1 MKSNKLHTFLFALVI
16 AAFFLPLIQMVKPFV
31 EVGPLFGSIVP
42 TAKDSLTL
50 EAWFDGTYQE
60 NRNKYINEQF
70 GFRNTAVRLHNQIA
84 FSLFRKAKAN
94 GVIIGKEDYL
104 YEIKYI
110 NAYRGA
116 EEINQ
121 SELDSNLFMLK
132 AIQSKLKE
140 KGVELVVVMNPGK
153 ASFYP
158 EFIPDEFPILSN
170 RSYYSEYQKGLKDR
184 GIQHID
190 FGKWF
195 REMKGKTP
203 APLFPKTG
211 IHWSQY
217 GATLAADSLVNYCVK
232 LFGKDM
238 NEFGWNKNDLPLS
251 TTMESVDDDIGL
263 GMNLY
268 SPIDVLPM
276 AYPRVGVNDKYGV
289 SFGNRGIQP
298 KVAVI
303 SDSYFFNL
311 LQLPW
316 APEIFS
322 ELNFYFYNKQL
333 HQRPSGITTNS
344 DPLSQMKEIEKS
356 NVVFVMAT
364 ECNMDKLGW
373 GFISSAYKYFVLEE
387 NIDSFEA
394 RVKKFKNNIL
404 SDETWKRAIAEKA
417 KKNNVPLD
425 TMIMRDARY
434 MAEMEY
440 SVGN

>member
-1 MKSNKLHTFLFALVI
+1 MKSNKLHTLLFALVI
-16 AAFFLPLIQMVKPFV
+16 AALFLPLIQMVKPFV

-84 FSLFRKAKAN
+84 FSLFGKAKAN

-170 RSYYSEYQKGLKDR
+170 RSYYSEYQKGLESQ

-217 GATLAADSLVNYCVK
+217 GATLAADSLVNYCMK
-232 LFGKDM
+232 LFGKNM

-276 AYPRVGVNDKYGV
+276 AYPRAGVNDKYGV
-289 SFGNRGIQP
+289 SFGNKGIQP

-311 LQLPW
+311 MQLPW
-316 APEIFS
+316 APDIFS

-333 HQRPSGITTNS
+333 HHLPGGATTKT
-344 DPLSQMKEIEKS
+344 DVLSQMQDIEKS

-373 GFISSAYKYFVLEE
+373 GFISNACKYFVMGE
-387 NIDSFEA
+387 NIDSFEL
-394 RVKKFKNNIL
+394 RVQKFKKNIL
-404 SDETWKRAIAEKA
+404 SDEAWMKAIGEKA
-417 KKNNVPLD
+417 KQNKVPLD

-440 SVGN
+440 SNGN

>member
-1 MKSNKLHTFLFALVI
+1 MKNNRFYTVLFSIVLLGM
-16 AAFFLPLIQMVKPFV
+16 FLPMIQMVKPFA
-31 EVGPLFGSIVP
+31 EVGHLFGSIVP
-42 TAKDSLTL
+42 TAKDSLTA
-50 EAWFDGTYQE
+50 ESWFSGTFQE
-60 NRNKYINEQF
+60 NRNIYINEQF

-84 FSLFRKAKAN
+84 FSLFHKAKAS

-110 NAYRGA
+110 NAFRGA
-116 EEINQ
+116 EEVSQ
-121 SELDSNLFMLK
+121 SKVDSNLVMLN
-132 AIQSKLKE
+132 ALQHKLKE
-140 KGVELVVVMNPGK
+140 KGIELVVVLNPGK

-158 EFIPDEFPILSN
+158 EYIPDEFPIVSD
-170 RSYYSEYQKGLKDR
+170 RSYYSEYQKGLKAQ

-217 GATLAADSLVNYCVK
+217 GATLVADSLVNYCIK
-232 LFGKDM
+232 LFGRDM
-238 NEFGWNKNDLPLS
+238 NEFGWDKRNLPLS

-268 SPIDVLPM
+268 WPIDVLPM
-276 AYPRVGVNDKYGV
+276 AYPRVGLNDKYGV
-289 SFGNRGIQP
+289 SFGNSGIQP

-311 LQLPW
+311 MQLPW
-316 APEIFS
+316 APDIFS

-333 HQRPSGITTNS
+333 HHLPGGATTNT
-344 DPLSQMKEIEKS
+344 DLLPQMQDIEKS
-356 NVVFVMAT
+356 KIVFLMAT

-373 GFISSAYKYFVLEE
+373 GFIPSAFNFFVIGESK
-387 NIDSFEA
+387 DSYESL
-394 RVKKFKNNIL
+394 VLKFRNNIL
-404 SDETWKRAIAEKA
+404 SDGAWTKAIAEKA
-417 KKNNVPLD
+417 KQNNVPLD

-440 SVGN
+440 SGGN

>member
-16 AAFFLPLIQMVKPFV
+16 VALFLPMIQMVKPFV

-110 NAYRGA
+110 NAFRGA
-116 EEINQ
+116 EDVSQ
-121 SELDSNLFMLK
+121 TKVDSNLVMLK
-132 AIQSKLKE
+132 ALQTKLKE
-140 KGVELVVVMNPGK
+140 KGIELVVIINPGK

-158 EFIPDEFPILSN
+158 EFIPHEFPILSN
-170 RSYYSEYQKGLKDR
+170 RSYYSEYQKGLETQ

-190 FGKWF
+190 FGNWF
-195 REMKGKTP
+195 REMKGQTP

-217 GATLAADSLVNYCVK
+217 GATLAADSMVNYCMK

-238 NEFGWNKNDLPLS
+238 NEFGWNKKDLPLS
-251 TTMESVDDDIGL
+251 TSMESVDDDIGL

-268 SPIDVLPM
+268 WPIDVLPM
-276 AYPRVGVNDKYGV
+276 SYPRVGVNDKYGV

-311 LQLPW
+311 MQLPW
-316 APEIFS
+316 APDIFS

-333 HQRPSGITTNS
+333 HHLPGGATTNT
-344 DPLSQMKEIEKS
+344 DVLSQMQDIEKS

-373 GFISSAYKYFVLEE
+373 GFISNAYKYFVMGE
-387 NIDSFEA
+387 NIDSFES
-394 RVKKFKNNIL
+394 RVQKFKKNIL
-404 SDETWKRAIAEKA
+404 SDEAWVKAIAEKA
-417 KKNNVPLD
+417 MQNKVPLD

-440 SVGN
+440 SNGN

>member
-16 AAFFLPLIQMVKPFV
+16 AALFLPMIQMVKPFV

-84 FSLFRKAKAN
+84 FSLFHKAKAN

-110 NAYRGA
+110 NAFRGA
-116 EEINQ
+116 EEVSQ
-121 SELDSNLFMLK
+121 PKVDSNLVMLK
-132 AIQSKLKE
+132 ALQTKLKE
-140 KGVELVVVMNPGK
+140 KGIELVVIINPGK

-158 EFIPDEFPILSN
+158 EFIPDEFPIVSN
-170 RSYYSEYQKGLKDR
+170 RSYYSEYQKGLETR
-184 GIQHID
+184 AIQHID

-195 REMKGKTP
+195 REMKDKTP

-217 GATLAADSLVNYCVK
+217 GATLAADSLVNYCMK

-268 SPIDVLPM
+268 WPIDVLPM
-276 AYPRVGVNDKYGV
+276 SYPRVGVNDKCGV

-311 LQLPW
+311 MQLPW
-316 APEIFS
+316 APDIFS

-333 HQRPSGITTNS
+333 HHLPGGATTNT
-344 DPLSQMKEIEKS
+344 DVLSQMQDIEKS

-373 GFISSAYKYFVLEE
+373 GFISNAYKYFVMGE
-387 NIDSFEA
+387 NIDSFES
-394 RVKKFKNNIL
+394 RVQKFKKNIL
-404 SDETWKRAIAEKA
+404 SDEAWVKAIAEKA
-417 KKNNVPLD
+417 MQNKVPLD

-440 SVGN
+440 SNGN

>member
-1 MKSNKLHTFLFALVI
+1 MKSNKLHTFLFVVVI
-16 AAFFLPLIQMVKPFV
+16 AALFLPLIQMVKPFV

-84 FSLFRKAKAN
+84 FSLFGKAKAN

-140 KGVELVVVMNPGK
+140 KGVELIVVMNPGK
-153 ASFYP
+153 ASFYS
-158 EFIPDEFPILSN
+158 EFIPDEFPIVSN
-170 RSYYSEYQKGLKDR
+170 RSYYSEYQIGLESQ

-217 GATLAADSLVNYCVK
+217 GATLAADSLVNYCMK
-232 LFGKDM
+232 LFGKNM
-238 NEFGWNKNDLPLS
+238 NEFVWDKNNLPLQ

-268 SPIDVLPM
+268 LPIDVLPM
-276 AYPRVGVNDKYGV
+276 AYPRVSVKVKVDSANK
-289 SFGNRGIQP
+289 GIQP

-311 LQLPW
+311 MQLPW
-316 APEIFS
+316 APNIFES
-322 ELNFYFYNKQL
+322 LNFYFYNKQL
-333 HQRPSGITTNS
+333 HKRPEGTMTNS

-373 GFISSAYKYFVLEE
+373 GFISSAYKYFVLGEKF
-387 NIDSFEA
+387 DSFEF
-394 RVKKFKNNIL
+394 RVQKFKNNIL
-404 SDETWKRAIAEKA
+404 SDEAWIKAIAEKA
-417 KKNNVPLD
+417 KQNKVPLD

-440 SVGN
+440 SNGN

>member
-16 AAFFLPLIQMVKPFV
+16 AALFLPLIQMVKPFV

-170 RSYYSEYQKGLKDR
+170 RSYYSEYQKGLESQ

-232 LFGKDM
+232 LFGKNM

-311 LQLPW
+311 MQLPW
-316 APEIFS
+316 APDIFS

-333 HQRPSGITTNS
+333 HHLPGGATTKT
-344 DPLSQMKEIEKS
+344 DVLSQMQDIEKS

-373 GFISSAYKYFVLEE
+373 GFISNAYKYFVMGE
-387 NIDSFEA
+387 NIDSFEL
-394 RVKKFKNNIL
+394 RVQKFKKNIL
-404 SDETWKRAIAEKA
+404 SDEAWMKAIGEKA
-417 KKNNVPLD
+417 RQNKVPLD

-440 SVGN
+440 SNGN

>member
-16 AAFFLPLIQMVKPFV
+16 AALFLPMIQMVKPFV

-84 FSLFRKAKAN
+84 FSFFGKAKAN

-110 NAYRGA
+110 NAFRGA
-116 EEINQ
+116 EEVSQ
-121 SELDSNLFMLK
+121 AKVDSNLVMLK
-132 AIQSKLKE
+132 ALQTKLKE
-140 KGVELVVVMNPGK
+140 KGIELVVVMNPGK

-158 EFIPDEFPILSN
+158 EFIPDEFPILSD
-170 RSYYSEYQKGLKDR
+170 RSYYSEYQKGLESQ

-217 GATLAADSLVNYCVK
+217 GSTLAADSLVNYCMK
-232 LFGKDM
+232 LFGKNM
-238 NEFGWNKNDLPLS
+238 NEFAWNKKELPLS

-263 GMNLY
+263 GMNLLL
-268 SPIDVLPM
+268 PIAPLPM
-276 AYPRVGVNDKYGV
+276 AYPRVSVNLNYSNDNIGV
-289 SFGNRGIQP
+289 QP
-298 KVAVI
+298 RVAII

-316 APEIFS
+316 APDIFQS
-322 ELNFYFYNKQL
+322 LNFYFYNREL
-333 HQRPSGITTNS
+333 HKLPERTMTNT

-356 NVVFVMAT
+356 QVVFIMAT

-373 GFISSAYKYFVLEE
+373 GFIRTAFKYFVLEE
-387 NIDSFEA
+387 NIDSLEL
-394 RVKKFKNNIL
+394 RVLKFKNNIL
-404 SDETWKRAIAEKA
+404 SDKDWLKAIELKA
-417 KKNNVPLD
+417 KQNKVPLD

-440 SVGN
+440 SSGN

>member
-16 AAFFLPLIQMVKPFV
+16 AALFLPMLQMVKPLV

-84 FSLFRKAKAN
+84 FSLFGKAKAN

-110 NAYRGA
+110 NAFRGA

-140 KGVELVVVMNPGK
+140 KGVELIVVMNPGK
-153 ASFYP
+153 ASFYS
-158 EFIPDEFPILSN
+158 EFIPDEFPIVSN
-170 RSYYSEYQKGLKDR
+170 RSYYSEYQIGLESQ

-217 GATLAADSLVNYCVK
+217 GATLAADSLVNYCMK
-232 LFGKDM
+232 RFGRDM
-238 NEFGWNKNDLPLS
+238 NEFAWDKINLPLS

-268 SPIDVLPM
+268 LPIDVLPM
-276 AYPRVGVNDKYGV
+276 AYPRVSVKVKVDSANK
-289 SFGNRGIQP
+289 GIQP

-311 LQLPW
+311 MQLPW
-316 APEIFS
+316 APNIFES
-322 ELNFYFYNKQL
+322 LNFYFYNKQL
-333 HQRPSGITTNS
+333 HKRPEGTMTNS

-373 GFISSAYKYFVLEE
+373 GFISSAYKYFVLGEKF
-387 NIDSFEA
+387 DSFEF
-394 RVKKFKNNIL
+394 RVQKFKNNIL
-404 SDETWKRAIAEKA
+404 SDEAWVKAIAEKA
-417 KKNNVPLD
+417 KQNKVPLD

-440 SVGN
+440 SGGN

>member
-1 MKSNKLHTFLFALVI
+1 MKSNKLHTFLFSLVI
-16 AAFFLPLIQMVKPFV
+16 AALFLPMIQMVKPFV

-42 TAKDSLTL
+42 TTKDSLTT
-50 EAWFDGTYQE
+50 ESWFDGTFQE

-70 GFRNTAVRLHNQIA
+70 GFRNTAVRIHNQIA
-84 FSLFRKAKAN
+84 FSLFHKAKAN

-110 NAYRGA
+110 NAFRGA
-116 EEINQ
+116 EEVSQ
-121 SELDSNLFMLK
+121 SKVDSNLVMLN
-132 AIQSKLKE
+132 ALQHKLNE
-140 KGVELVVVMNPGK
+140 KGIELVVVLNPGK

-158 EFIPDEFPILSN
+158 EYIPDEFPVVSN
-170 RSYYSEYQKGLKDR
+170 RSYYSEYQKGLKAQ

-217 GATLAADSLVNYCVK
+217 GATLAADSLVNYCMK
-232 LFGKDM
+232 LFGKKM
-238 NEFGWNKNDLPLS
+238 NEFAWDKKNLQLQ
-251 TTMESVDDDIGL
+251 TTMESVDEDIGL

-268 SPIDVLPM
+268 WPIEVLPM
-276 AYPRVGVNDKYGV
+276 AYPRVGVNMKYSV
-289 SFGNRGIQP
+289 DFGNTGIQP

-311 LQLPW
+311 IQLPW

-333 HQRPSGITTNS
+333 HKRPQGTMTNT

-373 GFISSAYKYFVLEE
+373 GFISSAYKYFVLGE

-394 RVKKFKNNIL
+394 RVQKFKNNIL
-404 SDETWKRAIAEKA
+404 SDEAWIKAIDEKA
-417 KKNNVPLD
+417 KQNKVSLD

-440 SVGN
+440 SNGN

>member
-1 MKSNKLHTFLFALVI
+1 MKNNRFYTVLFSIVLI
-16 AAFFLPLIQMVKPFV
+16 GLFLPMIQMVKPFA
-31 EVGPLFGSIVP
+31 EVGNLFGSIVP
-42 TAKDSLTL
+42 TKKDSLTA
-50 EAWFDGTYQE
+50 ESWFNGTFQE
-60 NRNKYINEQF
+60 NRNAYINEQF
-70 GFRNTAVRLHNQIA
+70 GFRSTAVRIHNQIA
-84 FSLFRKAKAN
+84 FSLFHKAKAN

-116 EEINQ
+116 EEIFQ

-140 KGVELVVVMNPGK
+140 RGVEFVVVMNPGK
-153 ASFYP
+153 ASFYS
-158 EFIPDEFPILSN
+158 EYIPDEFPIVSD
-170 RSYYSEYQKGLKDR
+170 RSYYSEYQKGLR
-184 GIQHID
+184 EQGIQHID

-217 GATLAADSLVNYCVK
+217 GATLAADSLVNYCMN
-232 LFGKDM
+232 LFGKEM
-238 NEFGWNKNDLPLS
+238 NEFVWNKNNLPLQ
-251 TTMESVDDDIGL
+251 TTMEGVDDDMGL

-268 SPIDVLPM
+268 WPIDVLPM
-276 AYPRVGVNDKYGV
+276 AYPRLDMNAKDNTVASKSVIHP
-289 SFGNRGIQP
+289 R
-298 KVAVI
+298 VAVI

-316 APEIFS
+316 APDIFQS
-322 ELNFYFYNKQL
+322 LNFYFYNKQL
-333 HQRPSGITTNS
+333 HKRPESTLTSS

-373 GFISSAYKYFVLEE
+373 GFISSAYKYFVLGEKF
-387 NIDSFEA
+387 DSFEF
-394 RVKKFKNNIL
+394 RVQKFKNNIL
-404 SDETWKRAIAEKA
+404 SDEAWIKAIAEKA
-417 KKNNVPLD
+417 KQNKVPLD

-440 SVGN
+440 SNGN

>member
-16 AAFFLPLIQMVKPFV
+16 AALFLPLIQMVKPFV

-110 NAYRGA
+110 NAFRGA
-116 EEINQ
+116 EDVSQ
-121 SELDSNLFMLK
+121 AKVDSNLVMLK
-132 AIQSKLKE
+132 ALQTKLKE
-140 KGVELVVVMNPGK
+140 KGIELVVIINPGK

-158 EFIPDEFPILSN
+158 EFIPDEFPIVSN
-170 RSYYSEYQKGLKDR
+170 RSYYSEYQKGLETR
-184 GIQHID
+184 AIQHID

-195 REMKGKTP
+195 REMKDKTP

-217 GATLAADSLVNYCVK
+217 GATLAADSLVNYCMK

-276 AYPRVGVNDKYGV
+276 SYPRVGVNDKYGV

-311 LQLPW
+311 MQLPW
-316 APEIFS
+316 APDIFS

-333 HQRPSGITTNS
+333 HHLPGGATTNT
-344 DPLSQMKEIEKS
+344 DVLSQMQDIEKS
-356 NVVFVMAT
+356 NLLFVMAT

-373 GFISSAYKYFVLEE
+373 GFISNAYKYFVMGE
-387 NIDSFEA
+387 NIDSFEL
-394 RVKKFKNNIL
+394 RVQKFKKNIL
-404 SDETWKRAIAEKA
+404 SDEAWMKAIGEKA
-417 KKNNVPLD
+417 RQNKVPLD

-440 SVGN
+440 SNGN

>member
-1 MKSNKLHTFLFALVI
+1 MKNNRFHTVLFSIVLI
-16 AAFFLPLIQMVKPFV
+16 GLFLPMIQMVKPFA
-31 EVGPLFGSIVP
+31 EVGNLFGSIVP
-42 TAKDSLTL
+42 TKKDSLTA
-50 EAWFDGTYQE
+50 ESWFNGTFQE
-60 NRNKYINEQF
+60 NRNAYINEQF
-70 GFRNTAVRLHNQIA
+70 GFRNTAVRIHNQIA
-84 FSLFRKAKAN
+84 FSLFHNAKAN

-116 EEINQ
+116 EEIFQ

-140 KGVELVVVMNPGK
+140 RGVEFVVVMNPGK
-153 ASFYP
+153 ASFYS
-158 EFIPDEFPILSN
+158 EYIPDEFPIVSD
-170 RSYYSEYQKGLKDR
+170 RSYYSEYQKGLR
-184 GIQHID
+184 EQGIQHID

-217 GATLAADSLVNYCVK
+217 GATLAADSLVNYCMN
-232 LFGKDM
+232 LFGKEM
-238 NEFGWNKNDLPLS
+238 NEFVWNKYNLPLQ
-251 TTMESVDDDIGL
+251 TTMEGVDDDMGL

-268 SPIDVLPM
+268 WPIDVLPM
-276 AYPRVGVNDKYGV
+276 AYPRLDMNAKDNAVASKSVIHL
-289 SFGNRGIQP
+289 R
-298 KVAVI
+298 VAVI

-316 APEIFS
+316 APDIFQS
-322 ELNFYFYNKQL
+322 LNFYFYNKQL
-333 HQRPSGITTNS
+333 HKRPEGTMTNS

-373 GFISSAYKYFVLEE
+373 GFISSAYKYFVLGEKF
-387 NIDSFEA
+387 DSFEF
-394 RVKKFKNNIL
+394 RVQKFKNNIL
-404 SDETWKRAIAEKA
+404 SDEAWVKAIAEKA
-417 KKNNVPLD
+417 KQNKVPLD

-440 SVGN
+440 SNGN

>member
-16 AAFFLPLIQMVKPFV
+16 AALFLPMIQMVKPFV

-84 FSLFRKAKAN
+84 FSLFGKAKAN

-140 KGVELVVVMNPGK
+140 KGVELIVVMNPGK
-153 ASFYP
+153 ASFYS
-158 EFIPDEFPILSN
+158 EFIPDEFPIVSN
-170 RSYYSEYQKGLKDR
+170 RSYYSEYQIGLESQ

-217 GATLAADSLVNYCVK
+217 GATLAADSLVNYCMK
-232 LFGKDM
+232 LFGKNM
-238 NEFGWNKNDLPLS
+238 NEFVWDKNNLPLQ

-268 SPIDVLPM
+268 LPIDVLPM
-276 AYPRVGVNDKYGV
+276 AYPRVSVKVKVDSANK
-289 SFGNRGIQP
+289 GIQP

-311 LQLPW
+311 MQLPW
-316 APEIFS
+316 APNIFES
-322 ELNFYFYNKQL
+322 LNFYFYNKQL
-333 HQRPSGITTNS
+333 HKRPEGTMTNS

-373 GFISSAYKYFVLEE
+373 GFISSAYKYFVLGEKF
-387 NIDSFEA
+387 DSFEF
-394 RVKKFKNNIL
+394 RVQKFKNNIL
-404 SDETWKRAIAEKA
+404 SDEAWIKAIAEKA
-417 KKNNVPLD
+417 KQNKVPLD

-440 SVGN
+440 SNGN

>member
-1 MKSNKLHTFLFALVI
+1 MKSNKLHTFLCALVI
-16 AAFFLPLIQMVKPFV
+16 AALFLPLIQMVKPFV

-110 NAYRGA
+110 NAFRGA
-116 EEINQ
+116 EEVNQ

-140 KGVELVVVMNPGK
+140 KGVELIVIINPGK

-158 EFIPDEFPILSN
+158 EFIPDEFPIVSN
-170 RSYYSEYQKGLKDR
+170 RSYYSEYQKGLQSQ

-217 GATLAADSLVNYCVK
+217 GATLAADSLVNYCMR

-311 LQLPW
+311 MQLPW
-316 APEIFS
+316 APDIFS

-333 HQRPSGITTNS
+333 HHLPGGATTNT
-344 DPLSQMKEIEKS
+344 DVLSQMQDIEKS
-356 NVVFVMAT
+356 NLLFVMAT

-373 GFISSAYKYFVLEE
+373 GFISNAYKYFVLEE
-387 NIDSFEA
+387 NIDSFEL
-394 RVKKFKNNIL
+394 RVQKFKNNIR
-404 SDETWKRAIAEKA
+404 SDKAWLKAIEEKA
-417 KKNNVPLD
+417 KQSKVPLD

-440 SVGN
+440 SNGN

>member
-1 MKSNKLHTFLFALVI
+1 MKSNKLHTFLFVVVI
-16 AAFFLPLIQMVKPFV
+16 AALFLPLIQMVKPFV

-84 FSLFRKAKAN
+84 FSLFHKAKAN

-110 NAYRGA
+110 NAFRGA
-116 EEINQ
+116 EEVSQ
-121 SELDSNLFMLK
+121 PKVDSNLVMLK
-132 AIQSKLKE
+132 ALQTKLKE
-140 KGVELVVVMNPGK
+140 KGIELVVIINPGK

-158 EFIPDEFPILSN
+158 EFIPDEFPIVSN
-170 RSYYSEYQKGLKDR
+170 RSYYSEYQKGLETR
-184 GIQHID
+184 AIQHID

-195 REMKGKTP
+195 REMKDKTP

-217 GATLAADSLVNYCVK
+217 GATLAADSLVNYCMK

-268 SPIDVLPM
+268 WPIDVLPM
-276 AYPRVGVNDKYGV
+276 SYPRVGVNDKCGV

-311 LQLPW
+311 MQLPW
-316 APEIFS
+316 APDIFS

-333 HQRPSGITTNS
+333 HHLPGGATTNT
-344 DPLSQMKEIEKS
+344 DVLSQMQDIEKS

-373 GFISSAYKYFVLEE
+373 GFISNAYKYFVMGE
-387 NIDSFEA
+387 NIDSFES
-394 RVKKFKNNIL
+394 RVQKFKKNIL
-404 SDETWKRAIAEKA
+404 SDEAWVKAIAEKA
-417 KKNNVPLD
+417 MQNKVPLD

-440 SVGN
+440 SNGN

>member
-16 AAFFLPLIQMVKPFV
+16 AALFLPLIQMVKPFV

-60 NRNKYINEQF
+60 NRNKYVNEQF

-110 NAYRGA
+110 NAFRGA
-116 EEINQ
+116 EEVNQ

-140 KGVELVVVMNPGK
+140 KGVELIVVMNPGK
-153 ASFYP
+153 ASFYS
-158 EFIPDEFPILSN
+158 EFIPDEFPIVSN
-170 RSYYSEYQKGLKDR
+170 RSYYSEYQKGLQSQ

-217 GATLAADSLVNYCVK
+217 GATLAADSLVNYCMR

-311 LQLPW
+311 MQLPW
-316 APEIFS
+316 APDIFS

-333 HQRPSGITTNS
+333 HHLPGGATTNT
-344 DPLSQMKEIEKS
+344 DVLSQMQDIEKS
-356 NVVFVMAT
+356 NLLFVMAT

-373 GFISSAYKYFVLEE
+373 GFISNAYKYFVMGE
-387 NIDSFEA
+387 NIDSFEL
-394 RVKKFKNNIL
+394 RVQKFKKNIL
-404 SDETWKRAIAEKA
+404 SDEAWMKAIGEKA
-417 KKNNVPLD
+417 RQNKVPLD

-440 SVGN
+440 SNGN

>member
-1 MKSNKLHTFLFALVI
+1 MKGNKLHTFLFALVI
-16 AAFFLPLIQMVKPFV
+16 AALFLPMIQMVKPFV

-84 FSLFRKAKAN
+84 FSLFGKAKAN

-140 KGVELVVVMNPGK
+140 KGVELIVVMNPGK
-153 ASFYP
+153 ASFYS
-158 EFIPDEFPILSN
+158 EFIPDEFPIVSN
-170 RSYYSEYQKGLKDR
+170 RSYYSEYQIGLESQ

-217 GATLAADSLVNYCVK
+217 GATLAADSLVNYCMK
-232 LFGKDM
+232 LFGKNM
-238 NEFGWNKNDLPLS
+238 NEFVWDKNNLPLQ

-268 SPIDVLPM
+268 LPIDVLPM
-276 AYPRVGVNDKYGV
+276 AYPRVSVKVKVDSANK
-289 SFGNRGIQP
+289 GIQP

-311 LQLPW
+311 MQLPW
-316 APEIFS
+316 APNIFES
-322 ELNFYFYNKQL
+322 LNFYFYNKQL
-333 HQRPSGITTNS
+333 HKRPEGTMTNS

-373 GFISSAYKYFVLEE
+373 GFISSAYKYFVLGEKF
-387 NIDSFEA
+387 DSFEF
-394 RVKKFKNNIL
+394 RVQKFKNNIL
-404 SDETWKRAIAEKA
+404 SDEAWIKAIAEKA
-417 KKNNVPLD
+417 KQNKVPLD

-440 SVGN
+440 SNGN

>member
-1 MKSNKLHTFLFALVI
+1 
-16 AAFFLPLIQMVKPFV
+16 MVKPFV

-70 GFRNTAVRLHNQIA
+70 GFRNTAVRIHNQIA
-84 FSLFRKAKAN
+84 FSLFHKAKAN

-110 NAYRGA
+110 NAFRGA
-116 EEINQ
+116 EEV
-121 SELDSNLFMLK
+121 SAAKVDSNLVMLK
-132 AIQSKLKE
+132 ALQTKLKE

-217 GATLAADSLVNYCVK
+217 GATLAADSLVNYCMR

-276 AYPRVGVNDKYGV
+276 AYPRVGLNDKYGV

-316 APEIFS
+316 APDIFS

-333 HQRPSGITTNS
+333 HKRPEGTMTNS
-344 DPLSQMKEIEKS
+344 DPLSQMKDIES
-356 NVVFVMAT
+356 SDVVFIMAT

-373 GFISSAYKYFVLEE
+373 GFISNAYKYFVMEE
-387 NIDSFEA
+387 NIDSFEL
-394 RVKKFKNNIL
+394 RVQKFKKNIL
-404 SDETWKRAIAEKA
+404 SDEAWMKAIGEKA
-417 KKNNVPLD
+417 RQNKVPLD

-440 SVGN
+440 SNGN

>member
-1 MKSNKLHTFLFALVI
+1 MKNNRFHTVLFSIVLLGM
-16 AAFFLPLIQMVKPFV
+16 FLPMIQMLNPFA
-31 EVGPLFGSIVP
+31 EVGHLFGSIVP
-42 TAKDSLTL
+42 TEKDSLTT
-50 EAWFDGTYQE
+50 ESWFSGTFQE
-60 NRNKYINEQF
+60 NRNTYINEQF

-84 FSLFRKAKAN
+84 FSLFHKAKAN

-116 EEINQ
+116 EEIFQ

-132 AIQSKLKE
+132 DIQSKLKE
-140 KGVELVVVMNPGK
+140 RGIELVVVMNPGK

-158 EFIPDEFPILSN
+158 EYIPEEFPMVSD
-170 RSYYSEYQKGLKDR
+170 RSYYSEYQKELKAR

-217 GATLAADSLVNYCVK
+217 GATLAADSLVNYCMK
-232 LFGKDM
+232 LFGKNM
-238 NEFGWNKNDLPLS
+238 NEFAWNKRDLPLS

-268 SPIDVLPM
+268 WPINVLPM
-276 AYPRVGVNDKYGV
+276 AYPRVGLNDKYGV
-289 SFGNRGIQP
+289 SYGNSGIQP

-311 LQLPW
+311 MALPW
-316 APEIFS
+316 APVVFQS
-322 ELNFYFYNKQL
+322 LDLYFYNEQL
-333 HQRPSGITTNS
+333 HERPEGTMKYFF
-344 DPLSQMKEIEKS
+344 PLSQMKDIEKS
-356 NVVFVMAT
+356 NVVFIMAT
-364 ECNMDKLGW
+364 ECNMDKIGW
-373 GFISSAYKYFVLEE
+373 GFISNAYDYFVLGK
-387 NIDSFEA
+387 NIDSLSQH
-394 RVKKFKNNIL
+394 VDKFKKIIN
-404 SDETWKRAIAEKA
+404 SDENWVKSIQKKA
-417 KKNNVPLD
+417 SAQGVSLD
-425 TMIMRDARY
+425 TMIMRDGRY
-434 MAEMEY
+434 LGEMEY
-440 SVGN
+440 SNGN

>member
-1 MKSNKLHTFLFALVI
+1 MFAFVI
-16 AAFFLPLIQMVKPFV
+16 AALFLPMLQMVKPLV

-84 FSLFRKAKAN
+84 FSLFGKAKAN

-110 NAYRGA
+110 NAFRGA

-132 AIQSKLKE
+132 AIQSMLKE
-140 KGVELVVVMNPGK
+140 RGVEFIVVMNPGK
-153 ASFYP
+153 ASFYS
-158 EFIPDEFPILSN
+158 EFIPDEFPIVSN
-170 RSYYSEYQKGLKDR
+170 RSYYSEYQKGLEAQ

-217 GATLAADSLVNYCVK
+217 GATLAADSLVNYCMK
-232 LFGKDM
+232 LFGKNM
-238 NEFGWNKNDLPLS
+238 NEFVWDKNNLPLQ

-268 SPIDVLPM
+268 LPIDVLPM
-276 AYPRVGVNDKYGV
+276 AYPRVSVKVNVQSANK
-289 SFGNRGIQP
+289 GIQP

-311 LQLPW
+311 MQLPW
-316 APEIFS
+316 APNIFES
-322 ELNFYFYNKQL
+322 LNFYFYNKQL
-333 HQRPSGITTNS
+333 HKRPEGTMTNS

-373 GFISSAYKYFVLEE
+373 GFISSAYKYFVLGEKF
-387 NIDSFEA
+387 DSFEF
-394 RVKKFKNNIL
+394 RVQKFKNNIL
-404 SDETWKRAIAEKA
+404 SDPAWIKAVDEKA
-417 KKNNVPLD
+417 KLNKVPLD

-440 SVGN
+440 SGGN

>member
-16 AAFFLPLIQMVKPFV
+16 AALFLPMIQMVKPFV

-84 FSLFRKAKAN
+84 FSLFGKAKAN

-140 KGVELVVVMNPGK
+140 KGVELIVVMNPGK
-153 ASFYP
+153 ASFYS
-158 EFIPDEFPILSN
+158 EFIPDEFPIVSN
-170 RSYYSEYQKGLKDR
+170 RSYYSEYQIGLESQ

-217 GATLAADSLVNYCVK
+217 GATLAADSLVNYCMK
-232 LFGKDM
+232 LFGKEM
-238 NEFGWNKNDLPLS
+238 NEFGWDKNNLPLQ

-268 SPIDVLPM
+268 LPIDVLPM
-276 AYPRVGVNDKYGV
+276 AYPRVSGKVKVDSANK
-289 SFGNRGIQP
+289 GIQP

-311 LQLPW
+311 MQLPW
-316 APEIFS
+316 APNIFES
-322 ELNFYFYNKQL
+322 LNFYFYNKQL
-333 HQRPSGITTNS
+333 HKRPEGTMTNS

-373 GFISSAYKYFVLEE
+373 GFISSAYKYFVLGEKF
-387 NIDSFEA
+387 DSFEF
-394 RVKKFKNNIL
+394 RVQKFKNNIL
-404 SDETWKRAIAEKA
+404 SDEAWIKAIAEKA
-417 KKNNVPLD
+417 KQNKVPLD

-440 SVGN
+440 SNGN

>member
-16 AAFFLPLIQMVKPFV
+16 AALFLPMIQMVKPFV

-110 NAYRGA
+110 NAFRGA

-140 KGVELVVVMNPGK
+140 KGVELIVVMNPGK
-153 ASFYP
+153 ASFYS
-158 EFIPDEFPILSN
+158 EFIPDEFPIVSN
-170 RSYYSEYQKGLKDR
+170 RSYYSEYQKGLESQ

-217 GATLAADSLVNYCVK
+217 GATLAADSLVNYCMK
-232 LFGKDM
+232 LFGKSM
-238 NEFGWNKNDLPLS
+238 NEFGWNKKDLPLS
-251 TTMESVDDDIGL
+251 TSMESVDDDIGL

-268 SPIDVLPM
+268 WPIEVLPM
-276 AYPRVGVNDKYGV
+276 AYPRVSVKVKVDSANK
-289 SFGNRGIQP
+289 GIQP

-311 LQLPW
+311 MQLPW
-316 APEIFS
+316 APDIFS

-333 HQRPSGITTNS
+333 HKRPEGTMTNS

-373 GFISSAYKYFVLEE
+373 GFISSAYKYFVLGEKF
-387 NIDSFEA
+387 DSFEF
-394 RVKKFKNNIL
+394 RVQKFKNNIL
-404 SDETWKRAIAEKA
+404 SDEAWVKAIAEKA
-417 KKNNVPLD
+417 KQNKVPLD

-440 SVGN
+440 SGGN

>member
-16 AAFFLPLIQMVKPFV
+16 AALFLPMIQMVKPFV

-84 FSLFRKAKAN
+84 FSLFGKAKAN

-140 KGVELVVVMNPGK
+140 KGVELIVVMNPGK
-153 ASFYP
+153 ASFYS
-158 EFIPDEFPILSN
+158 EFIPDEFPIVSN
-170 RSYYSEYQKGLKDR
+170 RSYYSEYQIGLESQ

-217 GATLAADSLVNYCVK
+217 GATLAADSLVNYCMK
-232 LFGKDM
+232 LFGKNM
-238 NEFGWNKNDLPLS
+238 NEFVWDKNNLPLQ

-268 SPIDVLPM
+268 LPIDVLPM
-276 AYPRVGVNDKYGV
+276 AYPRVSGKVKVDSANK
-289 SFGNRGIQP
+289 GIQP

-311 LQLPW
+311 MQLPW
-316 APEIFS
+316 APNIFES
-322 ELNFYFYNKQL
+322 LNFYFYNKQL
-333 HQRPSGITTNS
+333 HKRPEGTMTNS

-373 GFISSAYKYFVLEE
+373 GFISSAYKYFVLGEKF
-387 NIDSFEA
+387 DSFEF
-394 RVKKFKNNIL
+394 RVQKFKNNIL
-404 SDETWKRAIAEKA
+404 SDEAWIKAIAEKA
-417 KKNNVPLD
+417 KQNKVPLD

-440 SVGN
+440 SNGN

>member
-16 AAFFLPLIQMVKPFV
+16 AALFLPMIQMVKPFV

-110 NAYRGA
+110 NAFRGA

-140 KGVELVVVMNPGK
+140 KGVELIVVMNPGK
-153 ASFYP
+153 ASFYS
-158 EFIPDEFPILSN
+158 EFIPDEFPMVSE
-170 RSYYSEYQKGLKDR
+170 RSYYSEYQKGLEAQ

-217 GATLAADSLVNYCVK
+217 GATLAADSLVNYCMK
-232 LFGKDM
+232 RFGRDM
-238 NEFGWNKNDLPLS
+238 NEFAWDKINLPLS

-268 SPIDVLPM
+268 SPIEVLPM
-276 AYPRVGVNDKYGV
+276 AYPRVSVKVNVDSANK
-289 SFGNRGIQP
+289 GIQP

-311 LQLPW
+311 MQLPW
-316 APEIFS
+316 APDIFES
-322 ELNFYFYNKQL
+322 LNFYFYNKQL
-333 HQRPSGITTNS
+333 HKRPEGTMTNS

-356 NVVFVMAT
+356 DVVFIMAT

-373 GFISSAYKYFVLEE
+373 GFISSAYKYFVLGEKF
-387 NIDSFEA
+387 DSFEF
-394 RVKKFKNNIL
+394 RVQKFKNNIL
-404 SDETWKRAIAEKA
+404 SDEAWVKAIAEKA
-417 KKNNVPLD
+417 KQNKVPLD

-440 SVGN
+440 SGGN

>member
-1 MKSNKLHTFLFALVI
+1 MKNNRFHTVLFSIVLTGM
-16 AAFFLPLIQMVKPFV
+16 FLPMIQMLKPFA
-31 EVGPLFGSIVP
+31 EVGNLFGSIVP
-42 TAKDSLTL
+42 TNKDSLTA
-50 EAWFDGTYQE
+50 ESWFSGTFQE
-60 NRNKYINEQF
+60 NRNAYINEQF
-70 GFRNTAVRLHNQIA
+70 GFRNTAVRIHNQIA
-84 FSLFRKAKAN
+84 FSLFHKAKAN

-116 EEINQ
+116 EEIFQ

-140 KGVELVVVMNPGK
+140 RGIEFVVVMNPGK
-153 ASFYP
+153 ASFFSEY
-158 EFIPDEFPILSN
+158 IPDEYLVVSE
-170 RSYYSEYQKGLKDR
+170 RSYYSEYQKGLKAH

-217 GATLAADSLVNYCVK
+217 GATLAADSLVDYCMN

-238 NEFGWNKNDLPLS
+238 NEFGWDKRNLPLS

-268 SPIDVLPM
+268 WPIEVLPM
-276 AYPRVGVNDKYGV
+276 AYPRVALNTKYGV
-289 SFGNRGIQP
+289 DFGNGTRP

-333 HQRPSGITTNS
+333 HQRPSGITANS

-394 RVKKFKNNIL
+394 RVQKFKNNIL
-404 SDETWKRAIAEKA
+404 SDKDWLKTIEEKA
-417 KKNNVPLD
+417 RQNRISVD
-425 TMIMRDARY
+425 SMIIQDARY

-440 SVGN
+440 SNGN

>member
-1 MKSNKLHTFLFALVI
+1 MKNNRFHTVLFSIVLI
-16 AAFFLPLIQMVKPFV
+16 GLFLPMIQMVKPFA
-31 EVGPLFGSIVP
+31 EVGNLFGSIVP
-42 TAKDSLTL
+42 TKKDSLTA
-50 EAWFDGTYQE
+50 ESWFSGTFQE
-60 NRNKYINEQF
+60 NRNAYINEQF
-70 GFRNTAVRLHNQIA
+70 GFRNTAVRIHNQIA
-84 FSLFRKAKAN
+84 FSLFHKAKAN

-116 EEINQ
+116 EEIFQ

-140 KGVELVVVMNPGK
+140 RGVEFVVVMNPGK
-153 ASFYP
+153 ASFYS
-158 EFIPDEFPILSN
+158 EYIPDEFPIVSD
-170 RSYYSEYQKGLKDR
+170 RSYYSEYQKGLR
-184 GIQHID
+184 EQGIQHID

-217 GATLAADSLVNYCVK
+217 GATLAADSLVNYCMN
-232 LFGKDM
+232 LFGKEM
-238 NEFGWNKNDLPLS
+238 NEFVWNKYNLPLQ
-251 TTMESVDDDIGL
+251 TTMEGVDDDMGL

-268 SPIDVLPM
+268 WPIDVLPM
-276 AYPRVGVNDKYGV
+276 AYPRLDMNAKDNAVASKSVIHP
-289 SFGNRGIQP
+289 R
-298 KVAVI
+298 VAVI

-316 APEIFS
+316 APDIFQS
-322 ELNFYFYNKQL
+322 LNFYFYNKQL
-333 HQRPSGITTNS
+333 HKRPEGTMTNS

-373 GFISSAYKYFVLEE
+373 GFISSAYKYFVLGEKF
-387 NIDSFEA
+387 DSFEF
-394 RVKKFKNNIL
+394 RVQKFKNNIL
-404 SDETWKRAIAEKA
+404 SDEAWVKAIAEKA
-417 KKNNVPLD
+417 KQNKVPLD

-440 SVGN
+440 SNGN

>member
-16 AAFFLPLIQMVKPFV
+16 AALFLPMIQMVKPFV

-94 GVIIGKEDYL
+94 GVSIGKEDYL

-140 KGVELVVVMNPGK
+140 KGVELIVVMNPGK
-153 ASFYP
+153 ASFYS
-158 EFIPDEFPILSN
+158 EFIPDEFPMVSD
-170 RSYYSEYQKGLKDR
+170 RSYYSEYQKGLESQ

-217 GATLAADSLVNYCVK
+217 GATLAADSLVNYCMK
-232 LFGKDM
+232 LFGKEM
-238 NEFGWNKNDLPLS
+238 NEFVWDKRNLPLS

-289 SFGNRGIQP
+289 SSGNSGIQP

-311 LQLPW
+311 MQLPW
-316 APEIFS
+316 APDIFES
-322 ELNFYFYNKQL
+322 LNFYFYNKQL
-333 HQRPSGITTNS
+333 HKRPEGTMTNS

-373 GFISSAYKYFVLEE
+373 GFISSAYKYFVLGEKF
-387 NIDSFEA
+387 DSFEF
-394 RVKKFKNNIL
+394 RVQKFKNNIL
-404 SDETWKRAIAEKA
+404 SDEAWVKAIAEKA
-417 KKNNVPLD
+417 KQNKVPLD

-440 SVGN
+440 SGGN